1 VQISNSFYLYK
12 VNEELSYDELLK
24 KYQEAKE
31 LIEEKDKE
39 IKELKNSTG
48 LFGADN
54 TFNTAIS
61 LFADLLPLVITLI
74 DLEGNCVYLNQFG
87 LSLSG
92 YTSKDVE
99 QGLHVK
105 DILVNESD
113 YQVFLDRVDSPYQ
126 KVGIP
131 SGDEY
136 LIKNKK
142 GEKFYMLIFSQVIIV
157 PQKGPLVMGVLV
169 DHSNYRKVSD
179 EYIKAE
185 QKLREI
191 NAAKDKFFSIIAH
204 DLKSPFNAILGFADL
219 LLTDFEKVTTEQ
231 FKNYVSII
239 HKSAGK
245 GLILLENLLKWS
257 LSQTNKIKFKKS
269 NFDLSELLFENIDF
283 IGEKAAIKGIDIDC
297 VCDEKIEVD
306 ADKNMIDTVLR
317 NLLSNAVKFTR
328 ANGKV
333 VVTVKIIGKKKKT
346 EPSKVHVTVADNGIG
361 IEEKNLKKLFRIDGQ
376 FTTQGKAFEQGTG
389 LGLILCNEFIN
400 KHEGEIWVDS
410 VVGQGSQFHFTL
422 PLEKTETK

>member
-1 VQISNSFYLYK
+1 MQISNSFYLYN
-12 VNEELSYDELLK
+12 VNEELTYDELLK
-24 KYQEAKE
+24 KYQEAKK
-31 LIEEKDKE
+31 LIKEKDKE
-39 IKELKNSTG
+39 IEELKNSGG
-48 LFGADN
+48 LFGTDN

-74 DLEGNCVYLNQFG
+74 DLDGKCVYLNQFG

-92 YTSKDVE
+92 YTTKDVE
-99 QGLHVK
+99 QGLNVK
-105 DILVNESD
+105 DILANEAD
-113 YQVFLDRVDSPYQ
+113 YQVFLKRVESPYQ
-126 KVGIP
+126 QVGVP
-131 SGDEY
+131 AGDEY
-136 LIKNKK
+136 LIKNKR
-142 GEKFYMLIFSQVIIV
+142 GEKFYMLVFSQVIIV

-219 LLTDFEKVTTEQ
+219 LLTDHETVNPKQ
-231 FKNYVSII
+231 FKNYISII
-239 HKSAGK
+239 HKSANK
-245 GLILLENLLKWS
+245 GLVLLENLLKWS
-257 LSQTNKIKFKKS
+257 MSQTNKIIFKKS
-269 NFDLSELLFENIDF
+269 NFDLSELLYENIDF
-283 IGEKAAIKGIDIDC
+283 VGEKASIKGIEIDC
-297 VCDEKIEVD
+297 ICDSKIEVD

-333 VVTVKIIGKKKKT
+333 AVTVKIVKKKKKT
-346 EPSKVHVTVADNGIG
+346 ETSKVHVTVADNGIG
-361 IEEKNLKKLFRIDGQ
+361 IEEKDLKKLFRIDSQ
-376 FTTQGKAFEQGTG
+376 FSTQGTAFEQGTG

-422 PLEKTETK
+422 PLDKTEKK

>member
-1 VQISNSFYLYK
+1 M
-12 VNEELSYDELLK
+12 NEELTYDELLK
-24 KYQEAKE
+24 KYQEAKY
-31 LIEEKDKE
+31 LIEKKDKE
-39 IKELKNSTG
+39 IEELKNSTG
-48 LFGADN
+48 LFGVDN
-54 TFNTAIS
+54 TFNKAIS
-61 LFADLLPLVITLI
+61 LFADLLPLVITLL
-74 DLEGNCVYLNQFG
+74 DLEGNCIYLNQFG

-92 YTSKDVE
+92 YTSEDVE
-99 QGLHVK
+99 NGLHVK

-113 YQVFLDRVDSPYQ
+113 YQVFLNKVESPYQ
-126 KVGIP
+126 MVGIP
-131 SGDEY
+131 TGDEY

-142 GEKFYMLIFSQVIIV
+142 GKKFYMLIFSQVIIV

-191 NAAKDKFFSIIAH
+191 NASKDKFFSIIAH

-219 LLTDFEKVTTEQ
+219 LLSDMENAAKEQ
-231 FKNYVSII
+231 FENYISII
-239 HKSAGK
+239 RKSASK
-245 GLILLENLLKWS
+245 GLTLLDNLLKWS
-257 LSQTNKIKFKKS
+257 MSQTNKIKFKKLP
-269 NFDLSELLFENIDF
+269 FDLSELLYENIDF
-283 IGEKAAIKGIDIDC
+283 VGEKAAIKGIEIDC
-297 VCDEKIEVD
+297 ICENKIEVD

-333 VVTVKIIGKKKKT
+333 VVTVKIVEKNKNT
-346 EPSKVHVTVADNGIG
+346 EPAKVHVTVADNGIG
-361 IEEKNLKKLFRIDGQ
+361 IEEKDLKKLFRLDSQ
-376 FTTQGKAFEQGTG
+376 FSTQGTAFEQGTG

-422 PLEKTETK
+422 PLEKAKNK